1 MLMLRCTI
9 FSIALF
15 LLVSCQ
21 DKLEPVL
28 NKTSEGVFKAKT
40 KMALAE
46 SEDCEGHKYTKP
58 APFTWCLL
66 ENMGNELNAFSH
78 SVFLLNK
85 TSSCGSIE
93 EFFPI
98 ALLELTSTSG
108 KEKVVIGTPFRPEDN
123 PKEVSDFFQLQMN
136 FSSEMKAIENWIEME
151 WQKDWI
157 ATAWENEKKAQA
169 YLDRL
174 NAAF

>member
-1 MLMLRCTI
+1 MLRYI
-9 FSIALF
+9 VFSIALF
-15 LLVSCQ
+15 LLLSCQ

-40 KMALAE
+40 KMTLAH
-46 SEDCEGHKYTKP
+46 SEDCEGHKYDKP
-58 APFTWCLL
+58 TPFTWCLL
-66 ENMGNELNAFSH
+66 ENAENEPNDFSH

-93 EFFPI
+93 EYFPV

-108 KEKVVIGTPFRPEDN
+108 KEKVVIGTPFHPDDN

-136 FSSEMKAIENWIEME
+136 FSSEMKALEDWIEME
-151 WQKDWI
+151 WKKKWI
-157 ATAWENEKKAQA
+157 VTAWENEKKAQS

-174 NAAF
+174 NAEF